1 MNTTT
6 NQSTKRTISGASL
19 RVKSGVKAG
28 AVGSNHN
35 QTVKR
40 GLKVRSSVKAG
51 ALVDNHNQTVKR
63 GLKVQTHL
71 RAGVDPPSPDLWKK

>member
-6 NQSTKRTISGASL
+6 NQSTKRTLNDAGF

-28 AVGSNHN
+28 GTHNHN
-35 QTVKR
+35 QTVAR
-40 GLKVRSSVKAG
+40 GLKVKSGVKAG
-51 ALVDNHNQTVKR
+51 GFQINHNQMVAR

-71 RAGVDPPSPDLWKK
+71 RAGLDPPSPDRYKK

>member
-6 NQSTKRTISGASL
+6 NQSTKRTLNDAGF

-28 AVGSNHN
+28 GFQINHN
-35 QTVKR
+35 QMV
-40 GLKVRSSVKAG
+40 A
-51 ALVDNHNQTVKR
+51 R

-71 RAGVDPPSPDLWKK
+71 RAGLDPPSPDRYKK